1 MNCGN
6 SANMDVSCDVLL
18 HFYGIKELDAINEI
32 DEQLTV
38 SRFLVHSSIYD
49 STLRTY
55 WQDLMSFL
63 GIKPDGQDGAHT
75 SRRPVC
81 TPHPGQCT
89 VSQLD
94 LSTVTSW

>member
-1 MNCGN
+1 
-6 SANMDVSCDVLL
+6 MDVSCDVLL
-18 HFYGIKELDAINEI
+18 HFYGIKEVDAINKI
-32 DEQLTV
+32 DEQLTI

-49 STLRTY
+49 STLRTC

-63 GIKPDGQDGAHT
+63 GIEPDGQDGAHT

-94 LSTVTSW
+94 LSTMTSW